1 MRQSCRPHPRS
12 GALPCS
18 LARRFSSRTGTIA
31 RRDGYTGMSILIV
44 VLVALILLGLALYAV
59 QRSPIP
65 SPVNWMIQLVLIVIA
80 IWFIGTRAGFF
91 H

>member
-1 MRQSCRPHPRS
+1 
-12 GALPCS
+12 
-18 LARRFSSRTGTIA
+18 
-31 RRDGYTGMSILIV
+31 MSILIV

>member
-1 MRQSCRPHPRS
+1 MKPQARVERS
-12 GALPCS
+12 GELGG
-18 LARRFSSRTGTIA
+18 LA
-31 RRDGYTGMSILIV
+31 GMSILIV

-91 H
+91 

>member
-1 MRQSCRPHPRS
+1 MR
-12 GALPCS
+12 G
-18 LARRFSSRTGTIA
+18 FSSVSGTIVKHG
-31 RRDGYTGMSILIV
+31 GYIGMSILIV

-65 SPVNWMIQLVLIVIA
+65 SPVNWLIQLVLIVIA

-91 H
+91 

>member
-1 MRQSCRPHPRS
+1 
-12 GALPCS
+12 
-18 LARRFSSRTGTIA
+18 
-31 RRDGYTGMSILIV
+31 MSILIV

-80 IWFIGTRAGFF
+80 IHGRASAGLQGARLS
-91 H
+91 

>member
-1 MRQSCRPHPRS
+1 
-12 GALPCS
+12 
-18 LARRFSSRTGTIA
+18 
-31 RRDGYTGMSILIV
+31 MSILVV

-65 SPVNWMIQLVLIVIA
+65 SPVNWMIQLVLIAIA

-91 H
+91 WPKTA

>member
-1 MRQSCRPHPRS
+1 MADG
-12 GALPCS
+12 GA
-18 LARRFSSRTGTIA
+18 
-31 RRDGYTGMSILIV
+31 YTGMSILIV

-65 SPVNWMIQLVLIVIA
+65 SPVNWLIQLVLIVIA

-91 H
+91 

>member
-1 MRQSCRPHPRS
+1 MTERLADG
-12 GALPCS
+12 GA
-18 LARRFSSRTGTIA
+18 
-31 RRDGYTGMSILIV
+31 YTGMSILIV

-65 SPVNWMIQLVLIVIA
+65 SPVNWLIQLVLIVIA

-91 H
+91 

>member
-1 MRQSCRPHPRS
+1 MRHG
-12 GALPCS
+12 GA
-18 LARRFSSRTGTIA
+18 
-31 RRDGYTGMSILIV
+31 YTGMSILIV

-65 SPVNWMIQLVLIVIA
+65 SPVNWLIQLVLIVIA

-91 H
+91 